1 MCGITGWIDTKEDIS
16 NRVKIV
22 EEMANCLEKR
32 GPDNWGIY
40 RTKNALLGHR
50 RLIIVD
56 PEGGAQP
63 MTRRVGDREYTLV
76 YNGEL
81 YNTEEVRKQ
90 LLDKGHKFQSYS
102 DTEVLLLSYIEWGE
116 DCLSKINGIFAF
128 CIWDEKNKKAFMAR
142 DQLGVKPLFYVR
154 KGNSLIFA
162 SEIKSILKHPEIR
175 PVIDQTG
182 LLEIFGLGPARSLG
196 SGVFK
201 DIKEI
206 PPAHRL
212 IFDSAGLH
220 LRKYWDLEA
229 KPHLDDLDTTSE
241 HVRELVVD
249 AIERQ
254 LISDVPVCTFLSGGL
269 DSSAIS
275 AVTANVFK
283 KQGKEKLNTF
293 SIDYEE
299 NEKYFTAN
307 EFQPDSDEY
316 WVNRV
321 ASFIDSNHHNIILD
335 NQKLAE
341 TLDAAV
347 LARDLPGMADID
359 SSLYLFCNEVR
370 KKATVALSGECA
382 DEIFGGYPW
391 YTRQEDTNLNT
402 FPWSKSIEERK
413 NILSKELKDL
423 PLQQYVSSKY
433 QDTVSKVPKLKGE
446 SLEDERMREL
456 FYLNI
461 KWFMVTL
468 LNRKDRMS
476 MSNSL
481 EVRVPYADYR
491 IVEYAYN
498 IPRHLKLFDGREKGL
513 LRRALRGILPDDVI
527 YRKKSPYP
535 KTHHPQ
541 YTKEVQSMM
550 QSILEDKKSPILQLI
565 DVAEVTNIVNTGGK
579 AFKKPWFGQL
589 MTGPQLI
596 AYLIQLNSW
605 MREYKVVLE

>member
-335 NQKLAE
+335 
-341 TLDAAV
+341 
-347 LARDLPGMADID
+347 
-359 SSLYLFCNEVR
+359 
-370 KKATVALSGECA
+370 
-382 DEIFGGYPW
+382 
-391 YTRQEDTNLNT
+391 TR
-402 FPWSKSIEERK
+402 
-413 NILSKELKDL
+413 
-423 PLQQYVSSKY
+423 
-433 QDTVSKVPKLKGE
+433 
-446 SLEDERMREL
+446 
-456 FYLNI
+456 
-461 KWFMVTL
+461 
-468 LNRKDRMS
+468 
-476 MSNSL
+476 
-481 EVRVPYADYR
+481 
-491 IVEYAYN
+491 
-498 IPRHLKLFDGREKGL
+498 
-513 LRRALRGILPDDVI
+513 
-527 YRKKSPYP
+527 
-535 KTHHPQ
+535 
-541 YTKEVQSMM
+541 
-550 QSILEDKKSPILQLI
+550 
-565 DVAEVTNIVNTGGK
+565 
-579 AFKKPWFGQL
+579 
-589 MTGPQLI
+589 
-596 AYLIQLNSW
+596 
-605 MREYKVVLE
+605 